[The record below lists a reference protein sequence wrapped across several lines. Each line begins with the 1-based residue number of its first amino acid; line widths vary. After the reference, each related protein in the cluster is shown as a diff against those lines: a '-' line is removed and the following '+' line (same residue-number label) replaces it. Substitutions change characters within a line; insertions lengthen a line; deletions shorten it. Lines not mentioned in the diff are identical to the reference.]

1 MIDAIVTGQSLPAL
15 QSALDLAE
23 VGLKVAVLS
32 PEKSDSFEPSAER
45 DPEGSIAEFITRI
58 AETIEQADRQP
69 ASNQDVGQPVR
80 REFPIPPLLYKQ
92 GKWLKQ
98 SSPEVLGVP
107 AVPLASENIALLGS
121 AGSFRAYLDR
131 IIPLL
136 TVGKTQFFGELVRK
150 RMGAKLRE
158 ELVDPQT
165 FERFG
170 VMADEVEVA
179 IAAPGL
185 NEALSRSGAL
195 SSAVLA
201 YSDRNV
207 ARETRVS
214 PAQGAVDFR
223 RAVIKRLELYG
234 VEVYESHLVSVESQD
249 EGWVAQLSDGLSLR
263 SRTLIVDLDRNP
275 VSPPAVRELVE
286 AITPRHARV
295 HAVIDMELPAWLTEG
310 MTAVALLDDWSVRY
324 EPTHGVER
332 PIDGAE
338 LSKSGGISGRAQ
350 TASHVSNLE
359 ELAGVLSRIAQ
370 TKRLPV
376 SSDTPGLE
384 LSSDALVHSAGLAAA
399 PFCTIVDRT
408 EAVVAIAQHELDFP
422 TLLSVG
428 RALHGDDQGAALA
441 SAHKATVRLR
451 RRLLG
456 LEG

>member
-32 PEKSDSFEPSAER
+32 PEKSNSLEPSAER
-45 DPEGSIAEFITRI
+45 DPVGSIAEFITRI
-58 AETIEQADRQP
+58 AEAIEPADRQS
-69 ASNQDVGQPVR
+69 ASNQGAGQPVR
-80 REFPIPPLLYKQ
+80 RELPTPPLLYKQ
-92 GKWLKQ
+92 GDWLKQ

-121 AGSFRAYLDR
+121 TGSFRAYLDR

-158 ELVDPQT
+158 GLVDPQA

-170 VMADEVEVA
+170 VLADEVEVA
-179 IAAPGL
+179 IVAPGL

-214 PAQGAVDFR
+214 PAQGSADFR
-223 RAVIKRLELYG
+223 RAVVKRLELYG
-234 VEVYESHLVSVESQD
+234 VEVHESHLVSVESQD
-249 EGWVAQLSDGLSLR
+249 EGWVAQLSDGSALR

-275 VSPPAVRELVE
+275 VSPPAVRELVG
-286 AITPRHARV
+286 AIMPRHARV
-295 HAVIDMELPAWLTEG
+295 HAVIDMELPTWLTEG
-310 MTAVALLDDWSVRY
+310 VTAVALLDDWSVFY
-324 EPTHGVER
+324 ESIHGPER
-332 PIDGAE
+332 PTDGAE
-338 LSKSGGISGRAQ
+338 MGKSRGMSGRAR
-350 TASHVSNLE
+350 TASRVGNVE
-359 ELAGVLSRIAQ
+359 ELAGVLSRIAK
-370 TKRLPV
+370 TERLPV
-376 SSDTPGLE
+376 SSDAPGIG

-399 PFCTIVDRT
+399 PFRTVVNRT
-408 EAVVAIAQHELDFP
+408 EAVAAIAQHELDSP

-428 RALHGDDQGAALA
+428 RALHGDDQGVALA

-456 LEG
+456 LED